1 MKSNKTSS
9 TKKSAQ
15 KKKPEAQKNER
26 PQESNVFGLHTLRAP
41 YGSARL
47 RKLVGRGAG
56 SGHGKT
62 STRGSKGQTS
72 RSGRDFY
79 PGFEGGQ
86 TPFIRRIA
94 KRGFNN
100 IFKKIYQIVNVGEL
114 NKIKAQTITLD
125 VLKENN
131 LIKDTKNRV
140 KILGEGEIK
149 KAITIQAH
157 AFSKSALEKIKN
169 SGGTAEVVH
178 V

>member
-1 MKSNKTSS
+1 
-9 TKKSAQ
+9 
-15 KKKPEAQKNER
+15 
-26 PQESNVFGLHTLRAP
+26 
-41 YGSARL
+41 
-47 RKLVGRGAG
+47 
-56 SGHGKT
+56 
-62 STRGSKGQTS
+62 
-72 RSGRDFY
+72 
-79 PGFEGGQ
+79 
-86 TPFIRRIA
+86 
-94 KRGFNN
+94 
-100 IFKKIYQIVNVGEL
+100 VGEL

-169 SGGTAEVVH
+169 SGGTAEVVN

>member
-9 TKKSAQ
+9 TKKTAP
-15 KKKPEAQKNER
+15 KKKPETKTGKHAQENAA
-26 PQESNVFGLHTLRAP
+26 FGLHTLRAP
-41 YGSARL
+41 YGSARR

-100 IFKKIYQIVNVGEL
+100 IFRKVYQIVNVGEL
-114 NKIKAQTITLD
+114 NNIKVPTITLD

-131 LIKDTKNRV
+131 LIKDTKERV

-169 SGGTAEVVH
+169 SGGTAEVVN